1 MGFTHDRVYYF
12 DKTSIH
18 AGHLLGELQVG
29 SEGFN
34 MSFVLDGTK
43 DSTKII
49 VHSYSIANTIEPNT
63 IIWHQN
69 TGTWWIVSNDNVSRF
84 INESGYLYVHKLEL
98 VGAIE
103 LLNARDLTD
112 CGYRNDRYTFQ
123 EFIERLFSLSTFEY
137 DTTLETNNLID
148 ANLPVDYLKTFENY
162 TLLSALREFLDG
174 YNLSARLV
182 FAVRYRPATGTRNI
196 IGARL
201 SIISKTGDTNL
212 EKLDSSDFED
222 VRQITTI
229 NKNSFGTTVVSNA
242 ENVVSTTTKVFPL
255 LGGAKLSA
263 DDYTITPQNAIIR
276 LPSKAHNVEWVK
288 MYKADLQLYLFT
300 NAGGGDIGG
309 LIFNTTFDPSN
320 QQSINGALSKLFNNL
335 TQHAG
340 GSQAQQL
347 FENGE
352 INNKLY
358 GACSITFYSGTKYD
372 PISQTFSNSEGITTF
387 ENYQTYL
394 KDYVLGPKT
403 LRNGVNDVNQVM
415 YWERGSDLIKGFDF
429 FLWWAMGSGTKA
441 QTIRS
446 LDNIGT
452 TIMSVDVQT
461 TYQGSTIT
469 KTYGIFA
476 GPYYTQGG
484 STYGL
489 PVEFDMKKTTW
500 QVKYTPMSD
509 LKVKLDN
516 SSTGNDIQLYN
527 QNGKLTD
534 SNALSKLLLSYSKE
548 ITSDNI
554 TKYQVYYDTSE
565 IPVVGQMVD
574 FDGTTYVI
582 NNVSLQYYLNE
593 SASGYCYYVEGAF
606 TMSKYVATKSLM
618 TNPNTNIR
626 DYGIPQ
632 NNTVKR
638 KQLYRDFYEFG
649 AYNDTSADSEWYMPY
664 HKILNLSN
672 VKQNYQDHKALIQVK
687 FSDDNRYYYQL
698 DTTIYQLKKSL
709 YEIVDFGDNNII
721 GYDMQNIQSGFD
733 ITRVFSG
740 NYDSI
745 NTPVSYV
752 DDNGELESIYIAMCN
767 AEQLTDIYNLVS
779 SSSENYLLS
788 NHCFINQDIYNT
800 TQDYNDFLIS
810 ETTYNK
816 DALEIPVFEYACQ
829 FDDSTYV
836 IVGENILKQ
845 DYYVFDGASQNKG
858 FIYTWVLVPKGSATP
873 QTALNYAPTV
883 RVYSK
888 NGKIGFGFN
897 STNEGMNGG
906 LSFTQANITD
916 TSFRLSFW
924 KETHMAYDGTF
935 STTSMTPELDDS
947 YDILVFR
954 TPYGALLPY
963 NNYTELMFMIK
974 NVEDFIKT
982 ARTLTIKVNH
992 YKIK

>member
-12 DKTSIH
+12 DKTPSYV
-18 AGHLLGELQVG
+18 GHLLGELQVG
-29 SEGFN
+29 SDGFN

-49 VHSYSIANTIEPNT
+49 VHSYSIEKTIEPNT
-63 IIWHQN
+63 IIWHEN
-69 TGTWWIVSNDNVSRF
+69 TLTWWIVSNDKVSRF
-84 INESGYLYVHKLEL
+84 INESGYLYVHELEL

-112 CGYRNDRYTFQ
+112 CGYNNDRYTFQ
-123 EFIERLFSLSTFEY
+123 EFIERLFSLSTFEFETIL
-137 DTTLETNNLID
+137 DTNNLID
-148 ANLPVDYLKTFENY
+148 GNLPVDYLKTFENY

-174 YNLSARLV
+174 YNLSAKLLFRV
-182 FAVRYRPATGTRNI
+182 HYRPATGTRNI

-201 SIISKTGDTNL
+201 VIISKTGDINYD
-212 EKLDSSDFED
+212 KLDSSDFED

-255 LGGAKLSA
+255 LGSVSLSSNE
-263 DDYTITPQNAIIR
+263 YNINQSNSYIK

-288 MYKADLQLYLFT
+288 FGNSKTIITISLNTPNYGNTYTLYVDTMNTNGLDLIINKVYQEMVSHVSQSAANTVKAEMETQAIKDLYNDF
-300 NAGGGDIGG
+300 GV
-309 LIFNTTFDPSN
+309 
-320 QQSINGALSKLFNNL
+320 
-335 TQHAG
+335 
-340 GSQAQQL
+340 
-347 FENGE
+347 
-352 INNKLY
+352 
-358 GACSITFYSGTKYD
+358 ITLYSGAKYD
-372 PISQTFSNSEGITTF
+372 PIAQTFSNPNGLPVFS
-387 ENYQTYL
+387 NYRNYL
-394 KDYVLGPKT
+394 KEYVLGNKS
-403 LRNGVNDVNQVM
+403 LREGVADPNQVM
-415 YWERGSDLIKGFDF
+415 YWERGSDLIKGLDF
-429 FLWWAMGSGTKA
+429 FVYWAIGPAALGQDK
-441 QTIRS
+441 TIRS
-446 LDNIGT
+446 SSLTSATLYSKN
-452 TIMSVDVQT
+452 VAN
-461 TYQGSTIT
+461 TYQISVVMGGASVGTLLEYNM
-469 KTYGIFA
+469 TYACF
-476 GPYYTQGG
+476 
-484 STYGL
+484 
-489 PVEFDMKKTTW
+489 K
-500 QVKYTPMSD
+500 VKYTPMSD

-638 KQLYRDFYEFG
+638 KQLYRDFYEF
-649 AYNDTSADSEWYMPY
+649 APYNDTSADSEWYMPY
-664 HKILNLSN
+664 HKILNLAN

-698 DTTIYQLKKSL
+698 DTTIYKLKKSL

-733 ITRVFSG
+733 ITRVLDG
-740 NYDSI
+740 NYNMI
-745 NTPVSYV
+745 NTPISYV
-752 DDNGELESIYIAMCN
+752 DDNGELESIYISMCN
-767 AEQLTDIYNLVS
+767 AEQIGIIYDDIGGDKAYELPR
-779 SSSENYLLS
+779 
-788 NHCFINQDIYNT
+788 HCFIDSTIYAE
-800 TQDYNDFLIS
+800 TQDNNDFNIS
-810 ETTYNK
+810 EPTYNK

-829 FDDSTYV
+829 FDDSPYV
-836 IVGENILKQ
+836 FVGENILKQ

-858 FIYTWVLVPKGSATP
+858 FIYTWVLVPRGSATP

-888 NGKIGFGFN
+888 NGKLGFGFN

-906 LSFTQANITD
+906 LSFTQEDITD
-916 TSFRLSFW
+916 TSFKLSFW
-924 KETHMAYDGTF
+924 KETHMAYNGTF

-954 TPYGALLPY
+954 TPYGVLLPY
-963 NNYTELMFMIK
+963 NNYTELMFMIT

-982 ARTLTIKVNH
+982 ERTLTIKVNH

>member
-12 DKTSIH
+12 SKTPSH
-18 AGHLLGELQVG
+18 VGHLLGELQVG

-43 DSTKII
+43 DSTKIV
-49 VHSYSIANTIEPNT
+49 VHSYSIGNTIEPNT
-63 IIWHQN
+63 IIWHEN
-69 TGTWWIVSNDNVSRF
+69 TGTWWIVSNDKVSRF
-84 INESGYLYVHKLEL
+84 INESGYLYVHQLEL

-137 DTTLETNNLID
+137 DTTLDTNNLID
-148 ANLPVDYLKTFENY
+148 GNLPVDYLKTFENY

-182 FAVRYRPATGTRNI
+182 FTVRYRPATGTRNI

-255 LGGAKLSA
+255 MSGAMLSGEQ
-263 DDYTITPQNAIIR
+263 YTIKPDNAIIR
-276 LPSKAHNVEWVK
+276 LPSKVHNVEWVK
-288 MYKADLQLYLFT
+288 MACGVSHLTIAIAQGESQLYY
-300 NAGGGDIGG
+300 
-309 LIFNTTFDPSN
+309 FDPFSDDAAFNILINNMKTFLNN
-320 QQSINGALSKLFNNL
+320 QGYTDASSWLDNNL
-335 TQHAG
+335 STV
-340 GSQAQQL
+340 
-347 FENGE
+347 
-352 INNKLY
+352 INKMHNNNV
-358 GACSITFYSGTKYD
+358 ITFYNGVKYNPVND
-372 PISQTFSNSEGITTF
+372 TFSSLF
-387 ENYQTYL
+387 ERPVFKNHLNQL
-394 KDYVLGPKT
+394 REYVLGDKS
-403 LRNGVNDVNQVM
+403 LREGVLIPTQVM
-415 YWERGSDLIKGFDF
+415 YWERGSDLIKGFDMF
-429 FLWWAMGSGTKA
+429 GVWNHNSPVNPSDPYDPQNNPTLALNSSTPATEILYQYYENNIEKLRISITSGNYGSLTDPADFK
-441 QTIRS
+441 
-446 LDNIGT
+446 
-452 TIMSVDVQT
+452 MSET
-461 TYQGSTIT
+461 L
-469 KTYGIFA
+469 F
-476 GPYYTQGG
+476 
-484 STYGL
+484 
-489 PVEFDMKKTTW
+489 

-593 SASGYCYYVEGAF
+593 SQNSSYCYYVEGEF

-664 HKILNLSN
+664 YKILNLAN

-733 ITRVFSG
+733 ITRVLTT
-740 NYDSI
+740 NTNNV
-745 NTPVSYV
+745 NTPISYV
-752 DDNGELESIYIAMCN
+752 DDNGELESIYISMCN
-767 AEQLTDIYNLVS
+767 AEQLGNIYYTIGSGFGCKLAPR
-779 SSSENYLLS
+779 
-788 NHCFINQDIYNT
+788 CFINQAIYNA
-800 TQDYNDFLIS
+800 TQDYKDFSIS
-810 ETTYNK
+810 EPTYNK
-816 DALEIPVFEYACQ
+816 DALEIPVFEYVCQ
-829 FDDSTYV
+829 FDDSPDV

-888 NGKIGFGFN
+888 NGKLGFGFN

-906 LSFTQANITD
+906 LSFTQADITN
-916 TSFRLSFW
+916 TSFKLSFW

-963 NNYTELMFMIK
+963 NNYTDLMFMIT
-974 NVEDFIKT
+974 NAEDFIHT